1 MTASDR
7 RRLLMARLQETTVS
21 IWDSGKLRTIV
32 ELSSA
37 GAVLLGLVFVGLE
50 LRQNT
55 SVISAQA
62 VHDLNESANN
72 AMLQLAQDA
81 ALADLTLRGN
91 EDLQALSDTERQQY
105 NAWMRAVLNIH
116 ESAWMYNRKGL
127 IDDDDFAGWKASIC
141 ITLRRQGMQKFWQV
155 NRDSWP
161 EEFRDDVAD
170 WCAER

>member
-1 MTASDR
+1 MSA
-7 RRLLMARLQETTVS
+7 
-21 IWDSGKLRTIV
+21 WDSGKLRTIV

-37 GAVLLGLVFVGLE
+37 GAVLLGLVFVGME

-55 SVISAQA
+55 SVVSAQA

-81 ALADLTLRGN
+81 DLADLTLRGN
-91 EDLQALSDTERQQY
+91 ENPRALNDTERQQY
-105 NAWMRAVLNIH
+105 NAWMRTVLNIY
-116 ESAWMYNRKGL
+116 ESAWMYNKKGL

-141 ITLRRQGMQKFWQV
+141 SNLRRQSLQEFWLA

-161 EEFRDDVAD
+161 KAFQDDIAD
-170 WCAER
+170 WCAEL

>member
-1 MTASDR
+1 M
-7 RRLLMARLQETTVS
+7 
-21 IWDSGKLRTIV
+21 
-32 ELSSA
+32 
-37 GAVLLGLVFVGLE
+37 E

-81 ALADLTLRGN
+81 ALADLTLRGS
-91 EDLQALSDTERQQY
+91 EHAQALSDVERQQY

-116 ESAWMYNRKGL
+116 ESAWMYNKKGL
-127 IDDDDFAGWKASIC
+127 IDDKDFAGWKTSTCGI
-141 ITLRRQGMQKFWQV
+141 LRRQGLKEFWHA

-161 EEFRDDVAD
+161 KEFQDDVAE
-170 WCAER
+170 WCSEWISNSQ